1 MHAHKHVK
9 LTSVQ
14 SVSEDSGLGP
24 GHLKESFS
32 VVIVG
37 ISTLVRSLA
46 VLSRQQFRRLKN
58 EKRFFNKDKT
68 TFLTPNRKIQS
79 KLHLQGTPVRSRFI
93 YFKNLLPKLMIWN
106 LQI

>member
-1 MHAHKHVK
+1 MHAHEHVK

-58 EKRFFNKDKT
+58 EKDFLDNT